1 MYWEGYYING
11 LNLYL
16 RGIKYM
22 DKIMDGYI
30 DYMKNEKKLRDNTLD
45 AYVRDILKFKDHV
58 IKKEDEDY
66 INTNKTTIITYL
78 TSLQRTG
85 KSTSTIS
92 RNLASIR
99 CFFQYL
105 LNNQL
110 IDEDPTLNLK
120 TPKSERKIPEILTE
134 EEIDLL
140 LSQPKVDNAKGARDK
155 AMLELLYATG
165 LKASEMTSINIG
177 DIDLE
182 LGILQIRENKNNRF
196 IPVGDLAIET
206 LNFYLQKYRMD
217 CIDQSDRPLF
227 TNYRG
232 NRLTRQ
238 GFWKIIK
245 EYTISTNINKKIT
258 PNTLRHS
265 FAVHLIENGANIK
278 LVQEMLG
285 HSDLSTTQAYNIPS
299 EDENL
304 REVYKKLHSRA

>member
-1 MYWEGYYING
+1 
-11 LNLYL
+11 
-16 RGIKYM
+16 M

-30 DYMKNEKKLRDNTLD
+30 DYMKNEKNLSDNTLD
-45 AYVRDILKFKDHV
+45 AYLRDILRFKDYV
-58 IKKEDEDY
+58 NKKDDEDY
-66 INTNKTTIITYL
+66 IRTNKTNIITYL
-78 TSLQRTG
+78 TNLQRNG

-120 TPKSERKIPEILTE
+120 SPKSRRKVPDILTE
-134 EEIDLL
+134 KEVELL
-140 LSQPKVDNAKGARDK
+140 LSQPKEDSIKGSRDK

-182 LGILQIRENKNNRF
+182 LGILQIREENNDRF
-196 IPVGDLAIET
+196 IPVGDIAIEA
-206 LNFYLQKYRMD
+206 LGFYLKNYRTA
-217 CIDQSDRPLF
+217 CIDQANRPLF

-245 EYTISTNINKKIT
+245 EYTVSTNINKKIT
-258 PNTLRHS
+258 PSTLRHS
-265 FAVHLIENGANIK
+265 FAAHLIQNGANIR

-285 HSDLSTTQAYNIPS
+285 HSDLTTTQAYNISS
-299 EDENL
+299 EDEKL
-304 REVYKKLHSRA
+304 REAYKRSHSRA